1 MQKIST
7 YLYPNRIELLA
18 DLAGFTVEYTN
29 VYQRNIKIYA
39 GIDNTIEFDI
49 KNPDQ
54 KRIDLST
61 LSMIELN
68 VMDASGQ
75 ALPNSPYTVI
85 PMLPQTTYKGLASVT
100 LPQDDLDQLD
110 HQFLSFSVSAIK
122 SGKDV
127 LLYGDT
133 RFGAVGKME
142 LVGDAMPTI
151 KDDQVVTSFY
161 KDLQYG
167 TSMIEYFHSSAIP
180 LRFYEAVPN
189 NETSVEFRF
198 DQLIGTVKVEVTK
211 DASISSETFTLRGT
225 VLDTFTVDSATA
237 YMLKRYQNTEDYTY
251 MRVTFNRTDVQA
263 TTGTI
268 TKVTV
273 S

>member
-29 VYQRNIKIYA
+29 VYQRNVKIYH
-39 GIDNTIEFDI
+39 GIDNTLEFDI
-49 KNPDQ
+49 KNADQ

-61 LSMIELN
+61 LSNIQLN
-68 VMDASGQ
+68 IMDASGL
-75 ALPNSPYTVI
+75 ALHNSPYTVTPTAI
-85 PMLPQTTYKGLASVT
+85 AGIAAVT
-100 LPQDDLDQLD
+100 IPQDDLADLD
-110 HQFLSFSVSAIK
+110 HQFLTYSVSAIK
-122 SGKDV
+122 SGNEV

-133 RFGAVGKME
+133 KFGAVGKME
-142 LVGDAMPTI
+142 LVGDAMPVI
-151 KDDQVVTSFY
+151 RDDQVITSFY

-167 TSMIEYFHSSAIP
+167 TSIVEYFHCSAIP
-180 LRFYEAVPN
+180 LRFYEAVP
-189 NETSVEFRF
+189 TTVASIDFRF
-198 DQLIGTVKVEVTK
+198 DALVGTVLVEGTK

-225 VLDTFTVDSATA
+225 VLETFTVNSTTTNL
-237 YMLKRYQNTEDYTY
+237 LKTYTDIGDYTY
-251 MRVTFNRTDVQA
+251 IRISYSRTNPLA